1 MSRRYLAP
9 KAIRALPDPVNL
21 IPASL
26 PCSIE
31 CPSCESDFSIDWL
44 EKRPLVNVVYPNS
57 GPGRW
62 QRTSVEFK
70 CPACGSSYSYPT
82 DPRSGRYRYDFFGD
96 DARREPQQKGQ
107 PFIYVYAFI
116 GDGPQRLGELEA
128 ALSRIKE
135 SASPGQSPED
145 WCLHVT
151 DLFSGQKR
159 TKDDRFK
166 NWTQA
171 GVRDFLEYAQGEI
184 AGLPD
189 SAHVICGFG
198 LAYRPSG
205 RSERQ
210 FEHYMKRQVL
220 MFLLLD
226 TIKETTDQKIA
237 PRFVLESG
245 SKDGALH
252 HAYQSLAHTPMFSVA
267 SHCVPIPEPEF
278 EPKRP
283 NSLTE
288 LADVVAF
295 IVTRYLLKRVQG
307 KKPELDP
314 SRFGRVFWYGFNKRG
329 EPRRANQVGFPWDE
343 FFI

>member
-135 SASPGQSPED
+135 SASPGQSP
-145 WCLHVT
+145 
-151 DLFSGQKR
+151 
-159 TKDDRFK
+159 
-166 NWTQA
+166 
-171 GVRDFLEYAQGEI
+171 
-184 AGLPD
+184 
-189 SAHVICGFG
+189 
-198 LAYRPSG
+198 
-205 RSERQ
+205 
-210 FEHYMKRQVL
+210 
-220 MFLLLD
+220 
-226 TIKETTDQKIA
+226 
-237 PRFVLESG
+237 
-245 SKDGALH
+245 
-252 HAYQSLAHTPMFSVA
+252 
-267 SHCVPIPEPEF
+267 
-278 EPKRP
+278 
-283 NSLTE
+283 
-288 LADVVAF
+288 
-295 IVTRYLLKRVQG
+295 
-307 KKPELDP
+307 
-314 SRFGRVFWYGFNKRG
+314 
-329 EPRRANQVGFPWDE
+329 
-343 FFI
+343 